1 MKKST
6 ALSELI
12 INSVEQLDEKKAMEL
27 SKTALKNGLDPLAL
41 LDLIKEGVIRVGKR
55 YENQQYFIA
64 DLIMAGVIFKDILE
78 LKEIKQ
84 QFSSPKN
91 VKAGKLLIGT
101 VAGDLHDIGKN
112 IFIGMMKANGF
123 ETIDLGVDVKK
134 EDFVKYAIEI
144 KPDIIGMSGVLTF
157 TVVPMKETVEAL
169 TKAGIRKNTK
179 IIIGGSHLTEENCAE
194 IGADCFATD
203 ASDGVELCKKMLG
216 MDVRK

>member
-157 TVVPMKETVEAL
+157 TVVP
-169 TKAGIRKNTK
+169 G
-179 IIIGGSHLTEENCAE
+179 
-194 IGADCFATD
+194 F
-203 ASDGVELCKKMLG
+203 
-216 MDVRK
+216 